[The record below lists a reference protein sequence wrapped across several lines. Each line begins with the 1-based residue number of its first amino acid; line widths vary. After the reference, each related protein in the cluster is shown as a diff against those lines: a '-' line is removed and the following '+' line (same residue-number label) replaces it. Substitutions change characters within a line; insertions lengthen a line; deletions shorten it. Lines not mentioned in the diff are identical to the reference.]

1 MANEKK
7 AEEKKVEEKKV
18 DEKKAEEKVKYMVP
32 YIEGEPEE
40 VNITV
45 NGDTIQVL
53 RGEMVE
59 IPNAHAEV
67 LENQARQ
74 AKAFKKKQAELKE
87 QVTVEE

>member
-18 DEKKAEEKVKYMVP
+18 KEKKTEEKVKYMVP
-32 YIEGEPEE
+32 YVEGEPEE

-45 NGDTIQVL
+45 NGETNQVL
-53 RGEMVE
+53 RGETVE
-59 IPNAHAEV
+59 LPKAYAEV

-87 QVTVEE
+87 QASVEE